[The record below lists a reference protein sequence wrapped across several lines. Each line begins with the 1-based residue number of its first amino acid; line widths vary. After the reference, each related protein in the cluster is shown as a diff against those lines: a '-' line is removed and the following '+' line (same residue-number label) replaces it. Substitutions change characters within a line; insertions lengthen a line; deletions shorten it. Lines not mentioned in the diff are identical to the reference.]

1 MQAAGAGRSG
11 GRAGGKKAGEFS
23 TSLWKTPPPCFMG
36 CGQPGQNRSTAN
48 TAAPAARAAARPG
61 AESSKI
67 MVWAASM
74 PKWAMAAR

>member
-1 MQAAGAGRSG
+1 MQAAGAGRGG
-11 GRAGGKKAGEFS
+11 GRAGGKKEGGSFPQVCGK
-23 TSLWKTPPPCFMG
+23 LPPCFMG

-61 AESSKI
+61 GESSKI

>member
-36 CGQPGQNRSTAN
+36 CGQRGQNGSAADTAR
-48 TAAPAARAAARPG
+48 AAARAAARPG